1 MIKKLFRLF
10 CAMLMVGLLVN
21 TYALAASATDYSG
34 PKPLTPQLSSDGKT
48 LYNGVPTVVLIADP
62 NPPANQVNIPPPAKL
77 STLPEKVSSTFNITY
92 VPNGG
97 TDSWGERCYA
107 FPAGAQTAFA
117 AAAAIWGNLL
127 ASNVPIAIRAC
138 WANLGAST
146 TLGYAGGQTS
156 YRDFAVAPRANIWYQ
171 SSLTNALRGVDS
183 DSALFDMHITYN
195 SNFSWYY
202 GTDGAT
208 PAGQYD
214 LMSVVLH
221 EIAHGLNFSG
231 SMISVDGIT
240 GAATWGMGSP
250 VYPNIYDYYM
260 RDNSGNQLINTAVYA
275 NGSAALGSAVRSDS
289 IWFHGTNAIAAN
301 GGTRVKMYAPAAWA
315 GGSSYSHLNYATF
328 SGGAN
333 RLMVYATSIGVATH
347 DPGPVTKGL
356 LKDLGWTVSG
366 GAVPAA
372 PSGLSASTVSAT
384 AINLSWTDNST
395 NETGF
400 KVEMKTGAGGSY
412 SQLGTVSAGATG
424 ANITG
429 LTEGTTYYYRVRAYN
444 ADGDSAYSNEANAIT
459 LPAAPSGLS
468 ASSASAT
475 SINLNWTVN
484 SSSETGFKV
493 EMKTGAG
500 GSYSQLVPT
509 VSAGATGA
517 TVTGLTT
524 GTTYYYRVRAY
535 IGALNSD
542 YSNEANA
549 TPVVPSA
556 GGGGG
561 GGGCFIATA
570 AFGTP
575 MEKHVQILRDFRDS
589 FLLTSSAGQ
598 AFVKFYYEVS
608 PPIAGKIAQSEGLRF
623 ITRGS
628 LMPFVGM
635 AYLMVTYGVTTTLLL
650 ALSLMLMLGA
660 VVWIIRRKMMMV
672 NP

>member
-10 CAMLMVGLLVN
+10 YTMLMVGLLI
-21 TYALAASATDYSG
+21 TAHALVASAAEYSG
-34 PKPLTPQLSSDGKT
+34 PKQLTPQLSSDGKT
-48 LYNGVPTVVLIADP
+48 LYNAVPAVVYVVDP
-62 NPPANQVNIPPPAKL
+62 NPPANQKDIPPPVNLKTAKE
-77 STLPEKVSSTFNITY
+77 TATATFNLTY
-92 VPNGG
+92 TAAGA
-97 TDSWGERCYA
+97 TDPWGATCVA
-107 FPAGAQTAFA
+107 FPDAAKAAFNA
-117 AAAAIWGNLL
+117 AATIWGNLL
-127 ASNVPIAIRAC
+127 TSSVPIRITAC
-138 WANLGAST
+138 WSNIGSSRI
-146 TLGYAGGQTS
+146 LGYSGGATS
-156 YRDFAVAPRANIWYQ
+156 FRDFSGAPRANIFYE
-171 SSLTNALRGVDS
+171 SSLANALHGS
-183 DSALFDMHITYN
+183 DLNSGAPDMYITYN
-195 SNFSWYY
+195 SQFTWYY
-202 GTDGAT
+202 PTSGTV
-208 PAGQYD
+208 PSGQYD

-231 SMISVDGIT
+231 TMSSVDETASGP
-240 GAATWGMGSP
+240 ATWGMGSP

-275 NGSAALGSAVRSDS
+275 NGSTALGSAVRSDS
-289 IWFHGTNAIAAN
+289 IWFYGTNAMAAN
-301 GGTRVKMYAPAAWA
+301 GARVKMYAPSTWSS
-315 GGSSYSHLNYATF
+315 GSSYSHLDYATF

-333 RLMVYATSIGVATH
+333 RLMVYAISDGVATH
-347 DPGPVTKGL
+347 DPGVVTKGL
-356 LKDLGWTVSG
+356 FKDFGWTVGG

-372 PSGLSASTVSAT
+372 PSGLGASTVSTT
-384 AINLSWTDNST
+384 AINLNWTDNSS

-400 KVEMKTGAGGSY
+400 KVESKIGAGGTY
-412 SQLGTVSAGATG
+412 SQIGTVSAGATG

-444 ADGDSAYSNEANAIT
+444 ADGDSAYSNEANATT

-468 ASSASAT
+468 ASSISAT
-475 SINLNWTVN
+475 TINLSWTDN

-493 EMKTGAG
+493 ESKIAG
-500 GSYSQLVPT
+500 GTYSEIGTVP
-509 VSAGATGA
+509 AGATGA
-517 TVTGLTT
+517 NVIGLTT
-524 GTTYYYRVRAY
+524 GTMYYYRVRAY

-549 TPVVPSA
+549 TPVVPAA

-575 MEKHVQILRDFRDS
+575 LEKHVQILRDFRDRC
-589 FLLTSSAGQ
+589 LLTSSVGQ

-623 ITRGS
+623 ITRCS

-635 AYLMVTYGVTTTLLL
+635 AYLMVTYGATATLLL

-660 VVWIIRRKMMMV
+660 VVWIIRRKTIIV